1 MASNCRAYLAKAWSI
16 VCLLTVEPALF
27 LVALGNGI
35 SDTATRVMMYDKVCI
50 MLLNEVDRCV
60 ARNFTSAE
68 EVLVQQ
74 EASLWEFYRTLTSHL
89 PAVVLMILY
98 ANLVDRW
105 SKKYTMFFTP
115 IGFILSMIVYLVC
128 SIFMESSPGY
138 MLIGSLTL
146 GFSGGQLAMMGAC
159 FSYLSATAS
168 PGMLIIHISLA
179 EAALLASAAISS
191 FASGVLLETVGYVLV
206 YFIGI
211 VINAVLIIY
220 IFIRIKNIP
229 LSAAVLNSVAAVADS
244 SAAETRASPAAL
256 SVDIDELTIK
266 MDDVPE
272 VEIAGHLS
280 LCAANGFTPHE
291 KIAGGVEG
299 NAETGESHLENG
311 HLSQENHVVAK
322 ITEIETSVGNGKQVS
337 VALSTLSD
345 CLPIPSKESPSESQL
360 KQTCSETGAYTTT
373 KSTTCDVCSLCSQAA
388 YTLWFYARMY
398 VNTAIRRR
406 EHNKRRGILALLS
419 IIIVEVIC
427 VYATGACTCYQLATY
442 FISRFPKIYL
452 ITVTRIIL

>member
-211 VINAVLIIY
+211 AINVVLIIY
-220 IFIRIKNIP
+220 VLIRIKNIP
-229 LSAAVLNSVAAVADS
+229 LSASVLTKSDAGVAAS
-244 SAAETRASPAAL
+244 SAPAEPKASSA
-256 SVDIDELTIK
+256 VDRENVLKKADVLRQKPTIQ
-266 MDDVPE
+266 MDVVPE
-272 VEIAGHLS
+272 DEIAGCLTP
-280 LCAANGFTPHE
+280 CEANVLTPKE
-291 KIAGGVEG
+291 KIADDVEE
-299 NAETGESHLENG
+299 NTGTNKYHLENG
-311 HLSQENHVVAK
+311 HLSQENHVADKV
-322 ITEIETSVGNGKQVS
+322 TEIETSVGNGRQDLAS
-337 VALSTLSD
+337 VAPSTFSD
-345 CLPIPSKESPSESQL
+345 SLPIPSKNTPNESQL
-360 KQTCSETGAYTTT
+360 NETFSEISSFDPDAT
-373 KSTTCDVCSLCSQAA
+373 KSTTCNVLSLCSRVAS
-388 YTLWFYARMY
+388 TLWFYARMY
-398 VNTAIRRR
+398 VNTALRRR
-406 EHNKRRGILALLS
+406 EHNKRKGIIAILC
-419 IIIVEVIC
+419 IVIVEVIC
-427 VYATGACTCYQLATY
+427 IHATGAFACHALTTH
-442 FISRFPKIYL
+442 
-452 ITVTRIIL
+452 